1 MAAVETARRTAST
14 SARRN
19 RGIFMGTGISFA
31 PDKRQV
37 PVASPTH
44 ARRQDGPYLLRTC
57 PLDTFTERDP
67 VMPRTIWL
75 AIAIPIT
82 LAALPRI
89 AAAQEQPAP
98 RGAVHACPAGEEC
111 PKPPDHEA
119 MKARHEA
126 MMEQHEEAAVG
137 MQELQDRMH
146 AATGEA
152 KIDAMAALL
161 DEMLAQH
168 RTMHEMMMGMHRPM
182 GMDHE
187 GMKQEGPDDHDD
199 HR

>member
-1 MAAVETARRTAST
+1 
-14 SARRN
+14 
-19 RGIFMGTGISFA
+19 
-31 PDKRQV
+31 
-37 PVASPTH
+37 
-44 ARRQDGPYLLRTC
+44 
-57 PLDTFTERDP
+57 
-67 VMPRTIWL
+67 
-75 AIAIPIT
+75 
-82 LAALPRI
+82 
-89 AAAQEQPAP
+89 
-98 RGAVHACPAGEEC
+98 
-111 PKPPDHEA
+111 

-126 MMEQHEEAAVG
+126 MMEQHEEAAVR